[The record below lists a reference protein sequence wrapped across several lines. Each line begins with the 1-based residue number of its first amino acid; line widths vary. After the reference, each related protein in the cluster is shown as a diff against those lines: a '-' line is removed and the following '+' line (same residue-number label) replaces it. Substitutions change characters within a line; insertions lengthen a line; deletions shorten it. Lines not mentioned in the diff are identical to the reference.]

1 MLEIALKLEGL
12 YRHASTHAAGVVI
25 GDRPLDELVPLYR
38 DPRSPM
44 PVTQFNMKLVEK
56 AGLVKFDFLGLK
68 TLTVLDKGVK
78 LLAQRGVEV
87 DMAALPLDDERTYE
101 LLKRAE
107 TVGVFQLESSGM
119 RDLIRKAE
127 PGNIEDII
135 ALVALY
141 RPGPMENIPKYIASK
156 KGEEAPEFLHEKL
169 THVVEDTYGI
179 IIYQEQVLQIA
190 QVLAGY
196 SLGEA
201 DLLRR
206 AMGKKIQAEMDAQK
220 QRFVE
225 GSVANGVDK
234 RQAENIFELVNKFA
248 GYGFNKAHS
257 AAYGVVAYQTAW
269 LKANHPV
276 EFLAASMSL
285 DRGNTDKLL
294 VFKREADRMEVPV
307 NPPCVNRSGVDFS
320 VKDGAIQYSLAAL
333 KNVGEHAVEHIVEVR
348 EEGGPFKS
356 LGDFARRIDPRQINK
371 RALESIAK
379 AGGFDELNANR
390 AQVLKGVEAIIAMAN
405 RTATEAEIGQSDFF
419 GGGGTPVPRNCRCPT
434 LSHGCRWTSCRP
446 SLRPSVFTCRVIR
459 WMST

>member
-1 MLEIALKLEGL
+1 M
-12 YRHASTHAAGVVI
+12 
-25 GDRPLDELVPLYR
+25 
-38 DPRSPM
+38 
-44 PVTQFNMKLVEK
+44 
-56 AGLVKFDFLGLK
+56 KFDFLGLK
-68 TLTVLDKGVK
+68 TLTVLEKGVK
-78 LLAQRGVEV
+78 LLAQRGVEM
-87 DMAALPLDDERTYE
+87 DFAALPLDDTATYDM
-101 LLKRAE
+101 LKRAE

-141 RPGPMENIPKYIASK
+141 RPGPMENIPKYVASK

-206 AMGKKIQAEMDAQK
+206 AMGKKIQSEMDAQK
-220 QRFVE
+220 ARFVS
-225 GSVANGVDK
+225 GSVENGVDQA
-234 RQAENIFELVNKFA
+234 QAEQIFELVNKFA

-285 DRGNTDKLL
+285 DSGNTDKLL
-294 VFKREADRMEVPV
+294 VFKREADRMKVII
-307 NPPCVNRSGVDFS
+307 NPPNVNKSGLDFT
-320 VKDGAIQYSLAAL
+320 VQDGAIQYSLAAL
-333 KNVGEHAVEHIVEVR
+333 KNVGEQAVEHIVAVR
-348 EEGGPFKS
+348 EDGGPFKS
-356 LGDFARRIDPRQINK
+356 IGDFARRIAPRMVNK
-371 RALESIAK
+371 RALEAISRS
-379 AGGFDELNANR
+379 GGFDELNPNR
-390 AQVLKGVEAIIAMAN
+390 AQVVKGVEAILAMAN
-405 RTATEAEIGQSDFF
+405 RTSTEAEIGQNDFF
-419 GGGGTPVPRNCRCPT
+419 GGGDAGIEELPLQMVEPWLPMDQLAEEFEAVGFY
-434 LSHGCRWTSCRP
+434 LSGHP
-446 SLRPSVFTCRVIR
+446 
-459 WMST
+459 